1 MLRHV
6 NEIFEINT
14 IFFFRMWSFLMMSLL
29 TALFLS
35 LLFNN
40 LTLSILIL
48 LRFFRAWLLLKC
60 VSLICVK
67 SILALYVINSSTILC
82 LSEWFSFIWRLFR
95 DVSFARDAVEIYHWW
110 QLSSAYVVD
119 EIRRQCERSLQKSVA
134 CRWCRFLTFE
144 LRVQCKFR
152 WSSRLD
158 NTSVK
163 LTCAAWYW
171 KVLSFL
177 LFSSLLLSRSRM
189 NRINR
194 S

>member
-14 IFFFRMWSFLMMSLL
+14 IFFFRMWSFLTMSSL
-29 TALFLS
+29 TALFLL
-35 LLFNN
+35 LLFND

-48 LRFFRAWLLLKC
+48 SRFFRAWLLLKC

-67 SILALYVINSSTILC
+67 SILALYVINSSTTLC
-82 LSEWFSFIWRLFR
+82 LSEWFSFIWRLSR

-119 EIRRQCERSLQKSVA
+119 EIKHQCERSLQKSVA
-134 CRWCRFLTFE
+134 RRRCRFLTLE

-152 WSSRLD
+152 RSSRLD

-163 LTCAAWYW
+163 LTCAARYR
-171 KVLSFL
+171 KALSFL
-177 LFSSLLLSRSRM
+177 LFSSSLLSRSRM
-189 NRINR
+189 NRMNW